1 MSEVKSEH
9 KIASWKVDEV
19 NALKDLLKS
28 GNVVA
33 IIDMMEVPSVQLQ
46 EIRDNIRDLMTLRM
60 SRNTLMKRAI
70 EEVAEETNNPSFTKL
85 VDCLEKGA
93 AIIATEMN
101 PFKLYKTLNESKS
114 PAPIKAGATA
124 PCDIEI
130 KAGSTGMPPGPFLSE
145 LKAVGL
151 PAAIEK
157 GKIGI
162 KEDTIVAKEGD
173 VVSAKLAVVLSKLD
187 IKPME
192 VGLNVLGV
200 YEDGIIYDS
209 SVLKIDEDEFLAKLQ
224 NAYTGAFNLSVNAAI
239 PTAETIETIV
249 QKAFSNAKAVSVE
262 SAFLTSETSD
272 AIIGKANAQM
282 LAVAKLAGDDA
293 LDEELQSMVSGSEAV
308 SEAPA
313 AEEAPAEEEK
323 KEEAPASVGMGLLF

>member
-1 MSEVKSEH
+1 MSEVKFEH

-19 NALKDLLKS
+19 NSLKELLKS
-28 GNVVA
+28 GNVIA
-33 IIDMMEVPSVQLQ
+33 LIDMMEVPSVQLQ
-46 EIRDNIRDLMTLRM
+46 EIRDTIRDSMTLKM

-70 EEVAEETNNPSFTKL
+70 EEVAEETGNPSFTKL
-85 VDCLEKGA
+85 IDCMEKGA
-93 AIIATEMN
+93 ALIATEMN

-200 YEDGIIYDS
+200 YEDGIVYDPEI
-209 SVLKIDEDEFLAKLQ
+209 LKIDEDEVLAKLQ
-224 NAYTGAFNLSVNAAI
+224 SAYTGAFNLSVNAVI
-239 PTAETIETIV
+239 PTSATIETIV
-249 QKAFSNAKAVSVE
+249 QKAFSNAKAVSIE
-262 SAFLTSETSD
+262 GAFLTSETSD
-272 AIIGKANAQM
+272 AILGKATAQM
-282 LAVAKLAGDDA
+282 LAVAKLAGEDA
-293 LDEELQSMVSGSEAV
+293 LDDELKGMVSGSEV
-308 SEAPA
+308 ESAPA
-313 AEEAPAEEEK
+313 A
-323 KEEAPASVGMGLLF
+323 EEAPASVGMGLLF